1 MRLSFRKKL
10 NLSTQILAAVDE
22 SIQVQTKYEL
32 LHNDILDARRE
43 LSESTQKLLDLH
55 KELFADAKEPDEV
68 EAVDDGSLRVVTT
81 HGTYI
86 VGSECPKH
94 KRVHHMAG
102 WYICVDGGFVNV
114 NGWFPEK
121 G

>member
-1 MRLSFRKKL
+1 LHKKFEAL
-10 NLSTQILAAVDE
+10 NTELLAAQRQLNE
-22 SIQVQTKYEL
+22 S
-32 LHNDILDARRE
+32 A
-43 LSESTQKLLDLH
+43 QKLLDLH
-55 KELFADAKEPDEV
+55 KELMDEAGVPDEP
-68 EAVDDGSLRVVTT
+68 EIHDDGSLRVVTT

-121 G
+121 AS